1 MTGSTWDLILIAV
14 VVVIVLAA
22 WIVLVF
28 YADAHPAWRRPE
40 APAGHGTSGQAARPQ
55 AGTAGAQPG
64 RRVRTDADVTTAG
77 TGYRSARRDL
87 LRREVGGGQGTDT
100 GRPELTTPLR

>member
-40 APAGHGTSGQAARPQ
+40 APPGTARPARRLARRLGPPEHSPDAASGQTRTSPP
-55 AGTAGAQPG
+55 PG
-64 RRVRTDADVTTAG
+64 R
-77 TGYRSARRDL
+77 
-87 LRREVGGGQGTDT
+87 DT
-100 GRPELTTPLR
+100 GVPAATSSGGKPTAAGRAPTQAAPS